1 MFKHSTKIVAAV
13 AGVAMLAAPFMSVG
27 SAMAAGEIP
36 QYADLSHVSLYETSS
51 QKEVVN
57 LLKASFDSGNGT
69 ATVYAQDFSN
79 SNTFALGIRGF
90 NWPMIAKCNHWLF
103 CCHFWY
109 TETWLVVGG

>member
-1 MFKHSTKIVAAV
+1 
-13 AGVAMLAAPFMSVG
+13 MLAAPFMSVG
-27 SAMAAGEIP
+27 SAMAASEIP

-79 SNTFALGIRGF
+79 SNTFALGIRVYGTSAVHGDECKITSTPT
-90 NWPMIAKCNHWLF
+90 NSDQGV
-103 CCHFWY
+103 
-109 TETWLVVGG
+109 T

>member
-27 SAMAAGEIP
+27 SAMAASEIP

-79 SNTFALGIRGF
+79 SNTFA
-90 NWPMIAKCNHWLF
+90 
-103 CCHFWY
+103 
-109 TETWLVVGG
+109 